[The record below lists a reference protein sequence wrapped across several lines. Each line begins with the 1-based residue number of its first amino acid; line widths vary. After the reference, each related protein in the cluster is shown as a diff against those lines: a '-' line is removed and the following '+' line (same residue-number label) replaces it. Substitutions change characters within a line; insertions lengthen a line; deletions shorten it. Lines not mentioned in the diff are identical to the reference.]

1 MIQAI
6 SVIGLSEP
14 ALTHLRLLHEHPHWQ
29 LKGLYDADVRLM
41 QDLANQFQV
50 KAFASLEEAINDSQA
65 LAITGSRPGSF
76 ESAKQAIMGGK
87 HVYLE
92 KPITHPLKEARYLQ
106 NLIQEAGV
114 VFFGAQGHRYNPAF
128 IAALPYLD
136 QIDFI
141 EINRLHAYAG
151 SSTNSSVV
159 LDLLMDELHLLLFLV
174 KSNVRKI
181 HAVGSAYVG
190 KESDVVN
197 LRLEFENGCV
207 AVINA
212 SRLASKKESRFKA
225 YGKEHMVDVHLS
237 DRVTE
242 ITKVKPH
249 SSRSGNRVLDPGN
262 GSPKK
267 ELARDYPLIL
277 PTNTINDE
285 LTTFHTSVN
294 SHRRINDSIDLAIKA
309 LELAYAIEEKLHF

>member
-14 ALTHLRLLHEHPHWQ
+14 AITHLRLLHEHPHWQ
-29 LKGLYDADVRLM
+29 LKGLYDADVKLM
-41 QDLANQFQV
+41 QGLANKYQV
-50 KAFASLEEAINDSQA
+50 KAFSSVAEAINDSQA
-65 LAITGSRPGSF
+65 LAITGSQPASF
-76 ESAKQAIMGGK
+76 ESAKQAVMGGK

-128 IAALPYLD
+128 IAALPYLN

-141 EINRLHAYAG
+141 EIHRSNPYGTSAHAG
-151 SSTNSSVV
+151 SVV
-159 LDLLMDELHLLLFLV
+159 LDLLMDELQLLLFVV

-181 HAVGSAYVG
+181 QAVGSAYVG

-197 LRLEFENGCV
+197 IRLEFENGCV

-212 SRLASKKESRFKA
+212 SRLASKKEARFKA
-225 YGKEHMVDVHLS
+225 YGKDQMVAVNLS
-237 DRVTE
+237 ERVTE
-242 ITKVKPH
+242 ITKVKAY
-249 SSRSGNRVLDPGN
+249 STRSGNMLLEA
-262 GSPKK
+262 GSGLAKK
-267 ELARDYPLIL
+267 ELAIEYPLIL
-277 PTNTINDE
+277 PTNTINEE

-294 SHRRINDSIDLAIKA
+294 SNRRINDSIDLAIKA